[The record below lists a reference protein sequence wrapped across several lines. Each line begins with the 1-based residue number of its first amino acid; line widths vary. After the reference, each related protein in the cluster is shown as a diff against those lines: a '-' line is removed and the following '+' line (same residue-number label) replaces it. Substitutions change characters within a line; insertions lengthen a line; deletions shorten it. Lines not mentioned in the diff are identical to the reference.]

1 LAWYEF
7 IPGVTDTGFFNQRRS
22 VRVGTLAL
30 TLHLLAFSLV
40 AVAQPTGKV
49 HRIGFLRYFA
59 CPDQFGFKDLRQ
71 RLGELGYIEGR
82 NIVIECRAAPGKWE
96 ELPALA
102 AELVRLNLD
111 VLVTEGTPASL
122 AATQATRLVP
132 GI

>member
-1 LAWYEF
+1 MTIA
-7 IPGVTDTGFFNQRRS
+7 TKRRS

-71 RLGELGYIEGR
+71 RLGELGYIESR
-82 NIVIECRAAPGKWE
+82 HIVIECPAAPREWE

-102 AELVRLNLD
+102 AELGRPNLD
-111 VLVTEGTPASL
+111 VLVTERTPAD
-122 AATQATRLVP
+122 
-132 GI
+132 